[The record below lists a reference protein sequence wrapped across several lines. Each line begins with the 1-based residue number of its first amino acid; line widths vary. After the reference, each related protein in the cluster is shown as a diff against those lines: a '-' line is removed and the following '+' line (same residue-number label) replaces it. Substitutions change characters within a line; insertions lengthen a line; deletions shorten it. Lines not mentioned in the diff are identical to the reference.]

1 MKEKIKILDRIFNP
15 KTVAVVGDK
24 FLNNNYMWL
33 QGAKTFQGKVYSVNL
48 DPNEAIGIETLGIKN
63 YPSILDIPE
72 SIDYA
77 FVSIPREVIPT
88 FLKDCAKKK
97 VGGVALFT
105 SGYGEAGTTEGRRFQ
120 EDLIKL
126 VPELGVNL
134 IGPNC
139 VGVFNPRI
147 GLRNGPELYHAEGG
161 PVGFISQSGRNL
173 LDFAGL
179 AYQHGIRISKGI
191 SYGNAYFYDS
201 PDFLEYL
208 VHDEETRIIGI
219 YIEGIKDG
227 RRLFNL
233 LRETTSKK
241 PILIWKGG
249 QTEAGARATSS
260 HTGSLAES
268 SKVWQTVIRQTGAIE
283 ADGIEELVDITKLLL
298 FLPTVRGTRIGVISM
313 NGGQCVAMADI
324 FTKAGLEVPLL
335 SEKTYRKLSEGFKA
349 VGASY
354 KNPIDMGLPWYL
366 FQALKPTLELLG
378 RETHIDAIVIEIPA
392 LFIKMAQDIYPDF
405 ANLIYDTIFEFHKE
419 NSKPLLIMLPPSFQ
433 EEAER
438 EVRKQF
444 LQGNIS
450 TFNSYHRAAKALK
463 KVADY
468 YRFHT
473 T

>member
-1 MKEKIKILDRIFNP
+1 MDKLKILDRIFNP

-24 FLNNNYMWL
+24 LLNNNYMWL
-33 QGAKTFQGKVYSVNL
+33 QGVKTFQGKVYSVNI
-48 DPNEAIGIETLGIKN
+48 DPKEAVGIEALGIKN

-72 SIDYA
+72 PVDYA

-88 FLKDCAKKK
+88 FLRDCAKKK

-105 SGYGEAGTTEGRRFQ
+105 SGYGETGSPEGRRLQ
-120 EDLIKL
+120 EELMKL
-126 VPELGVNL
+126 VPELGVTL

-139 VGVFNPRI
+139 VGVFNPKI
-147 GLRNGPELYHAEGG
+147 GLGNGPELYHGTGG

-179 AYQHGIRISKGI
+179 AYQHGIKISKGI

-208 VHDEETRIIGI
+208 AKDEETRIIGI

-227 RRLFNL
+227 RRLFKL
-233 LRETTSKK
+233 LQETTPKK
-241 PILIWKGG
+241 PIVIWKGG

-268 SKVWQTVIRQTGAIE
+268 SKVWQTVIRQSGAIE

-298 FLPTVRGTRIGVISM
+298 CLPQPRGYRIGIISM
-313 NGGQCVAMADI
+313 NGGQCVAMADT
-324 FTKAGLEVPLL
+324 FSRVGLEVPLL
-335 SEKTYRKLSEGFKA
+335 TEKSYQQLSEIFKA
-349 VGASY
+349 VGSSY
-354 KNPIDMGLPWYL
+354 KNPIDIGLPWYL
-366 FQALKPTLELLG
+366 LQAFKPALEILG
-378 RETHIDAIVIEIPA
+378 CEERIDTVVVEIPA

-405 ANLIYDTIFEFHKE
+405 ANLIYGTIFDFEKTVG
-419 NSKPLLIMLPPSFQ
+419 KPLLVMLPPSFH

-438 EVRKQF
+438 EVRERF
-444 LQGNIS
+444 LQGNIP
-450 TFNSYHRAAKALK
+450 TFSNYSRAAKALK
-463 KVADY
+463 KVVDY
-468 YRFHT
+468 YLH
-473 T
+473 